1 MTTKPK
7 EREALL
13 STLKSRFENKIHR
26 HKGIAAGLPRPAS
39 GLSEAVG
46 HAALSAKCPRCA

>member
-46 HAALSAKCPRCA
+46 RAALSAKCPRCA